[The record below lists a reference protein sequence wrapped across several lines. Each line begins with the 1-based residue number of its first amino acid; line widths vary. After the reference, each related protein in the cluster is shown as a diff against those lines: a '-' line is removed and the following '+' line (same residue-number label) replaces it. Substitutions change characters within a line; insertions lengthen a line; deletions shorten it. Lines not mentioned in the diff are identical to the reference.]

1 MKCTGV
7 LEYGAD
13 LINTTSETWRD
24 CKVVLSTSQTAFS
37 GLNEAIPILHPW
49 SVRLQ
54 KGSNV
59 GDGALFSVA
68 ETQAKMIQNST
79 ATQAQK
85 PRHLLFGVDSSV
97 QDAWV
102 LEKTNDLQ
110 RKRVAMSSNVENI
123 VARTAPHTPSLF
135 GASSA
140 KPAFGAAP
148 GGSAFGSH
156 APVGGFGAPAAPVS
170 GGLFGGLRASS
181 AVPAAGGLFG
191 APSAAPVSGG
201 LFGSNRASSAVPAAG
216 GLFGASSAIPAPGGL
231 FGAPPAANEAMN
243 NAFGQ
248 SARKSSTQLDVEAE
262 KENSNDLDSAMS
274 VSKGF
279 DFDEALAAVPN
290 SLVFEAGKWSEEG
303 LTTTYD
309 VPGTKTLT
317 PSNSTIKHKIA
328 KISFTNIVFSHI
340 IIGKLRQVA
349 FLKARLHN
357 TSKITLLNGPLGLT
371 LDSSFLGKATLP
383 RCSSGEEFSLPLGVD
398 PAIQILYPKP
408 TVRRSQSGIFSKEDS
423 NIFTRSIIVTN
434 TKHSSPA
441 QLTVLDQVPVSEDE
455 KLRIE
460 ITHPQ
465 GLKFGGDRVRT
476 GVNATEKKQG
486 PARIVSDTGTAKAAR
501 TSVHSVESGQE
512 IGNKGSWGTAEATA
526 KGKGGEVAWAVKLNP
541 GCAVKLS
548 LEYEMTFPGGDS
560 IVNLW

>member
-49 SVRLQ
+49 NVRLQ
-54 KGSNV
+54 KGSNI
-59 GDGALFSVA
+59 GDGALFSIA
-68 ETQAKMIQNST
+68 ETQAKRIQNST

-97 QDAWV
+97 QDSWI
-102 LEKTNDLQ
+102 LEKANDLQ

-123 VARTAPHTPSLF
+123 VARTAPHTSSLF

-140 KPAFGAAP
+140 KPAFGVASR
-148 GGSAFGSH
+148 GGA
-156 APVGGFGAPAAPVS
+156 
-170 GGLFGGLRASS
+170 
-181 AVPAAGGLFG
+181 FG

-201 LFGSNRASSAVPAAG
+201 LFGGFGASSAVPA
-216 GLFGASSAIPAPGGL
+216 PGG
-231 FGAPPAANEAMN
+231 FGAPPGANEAMN
-243 NAFGQ
+243 NAMPMMLGQ

-274 VSKGF
+274 ISKGF
-279 DFDEALAAVPN
+279 DFDEALAAAPN

-309 VPGTKTLT
+309 VPGTKTLA

-349 FLKARLHN
+349 FLKAHLHN

-423 NIFTRSIIVTN
+423 NIFTRSIIITN

-441 QLTVLDQVPVSEDE
+441 QLTVIDQVPVSEDE

-465 GLKFGGDRVRT
+465 GLKLGGDRVRT

-486 PARIVSDTGTAKAAR
+486 PGRIVSGTGTAKAAR
-501 TSVHSVESGQE
+501 ASVHSVESGQE

>member
-1 MKCTGV
+1 VKCTGV

-49 SVRLQ
+49 NVRLQ
-54 KGSNV
+54 KGSNI
-59 GDGALFSVA
+59 GDGALFSIA
-68 ETQAKMIQNST
+68 ETQAKRIQNST

-97 QDAWV
+97 QDSWI
-102 LEKTNDLQ
+102 LEKANDLQ

-123 VARTAPHTPSLF
+123 VARTAPHTSSLF

-140 KPAFGAAP
+140 KPAFGVASR
-148 GGSAFGSH
+148 GGA
-156 APVGGFGAPAAPVS
+156 FGAPSAAPVS
-170 GGLFGGLRASS
+170 GGLFGGLGASS
-181 AVPAAGGLFG
+181 AVPATGLFGAPSAVPATGGLFG

-201 LFGSNRASSAVPAAG
+201 LFGGFGASSAVPA
-216 GLFGASSAIPAPGGL
+216 PGG
-231 FGAPPAANEAMN
+231 FGAPPGANEAMN
-243 NAFGQ
+243 NAMPMMLGQ

-274 VSKGF
+274 ISKGF
-279 DFDEALAAVPN
+279 DFDEALAAAPN

-309 VPGTKTLT
+309 VPGTKTLA

-349 FLKARLHN
+349 FLKAHLHN

-423 NIFTRSIIVTN
+423 NIFTRSIIITN

-441 QLTVLDQVPVSEDE
+441 QLTVIDQVPVSEDE

-465 GLKFGGDRVRT
+465 GLKLGGDRVRT

-486 PARIVSDTGTAKAAR
+486 PGRIVSGTGTAKAAR
-501 TSVHSVESGQE
+501 ASVHSVESGQE